1 MASGERK
8 KIGKYEVLDIL
19 GRGGMGIVYKAVDPG
34 IGRAVAIKMT
44 TGAVGEDPEM
54 LQRFS
59 REAQSVG
66 QLQHPNIVTVYDL
79 GVEGRNPYLVMELLE
94 GESLEAL
101 ERSRRSLSLEEK
113 LDITMQICAGVQ
125 YAHRR
130 GVMHRDI
137 KPANIMILK
146 DGTAKIVDFGI
157 ARMGMQKLTRP
168 GQLVGSFAYMS
179 PEQINAAPVDARTD
193 IFSIG
198 VLLFEL
204 VAGRLPFEGKDTGE
218 MLLKILHQAPPS
230 LRELAPDC
238 PAELEGMVQRAL
250 AKNVEERY
258 QSAED
263 LGFDLGHVLE
273 KWRRERVSEYLAG
286 AETAAA
292 QRQWG
297 RAKEQLL
304 QVLKRDR
311 QNSRAN
317 LRLRE
322 VQQEMQK
329 QQRGERARELQ
340 AQAEHALAQAD
351 VVEAL
356 RYLNEAVELDGG
368 GNPEIVQFRDSI
380 QQQKTREDQLH
391 ALRQRAE
398 MAQDAGDLEA
408 ARQAVE
414 DGLALDGKNTDFRAL
429 QVAITRELAGR
440 DQQKRV
446 QEFLGEARKQ
456 ISSRRFTA
464 ALEALRQA
472 EALDPTVPVVRELIV
487 LASTGQRQE
496 RRRLE
501 LEALTARIEEALV
514 KEDYGTAAARIDQG
528 LRSYPED
535 RGLLKL
541 QAVVNKQREETE
553 KRAYLERQTAQAR
566 RLLDG
571 GQGAEALTVLR
582 AALAKYPGEASLE
595 ALLAMVEESIERA
608 RKEQE
613 TREVI
618 QSARQALRRKA
629 YAIAIAIL
637 EEARK
642 KRPSSEYDELLQ
654 FAQNEAEN
662 QARRQKIDA
671 VAEAARRLTAEDKY
685 PEAMALLQATVQ
697 EIPDQELQIIL
708 ADIKRHVDEFQAGV
722 EKALATAERLLR
734 QDRYAEAIKLLESQS
749 AQYGNAP
756 RLQQTLAAIRQR
768 QQTVHAVSVLKEE
781 VRNALAQA
789 DTAAAQRL
797 CQQFRQSDQATE
809 TALVEIALLEKE
821 IAAQQTEA
829 ANRQL
834 EMALRDAR
842 LLVTVHSPQA
852 ALSVLETVASALPF
866 AALELQQRFQALQ
879 TAARNTQPSLTP
891 PSSPVAVSTTAHSTP
906 PHSTAPIS
914 TTAISTAPISTT
926 AIPTTAISTTA
937 IPTEDDSEE
946 TQLAD
951 PDRLQSMLLE
961 VAQIAGNYRHHTK
974 LQSEIYSLK
983 QQLTEKIS
991 ILRESQLLQSAAEI
1005 ADAKRTRPQLFEP
1018 TATSLKSV
1026 EPENTSAGG
1035 LQPAALPCE
1044 PPAPEPAEKLFAT
1057 VAERDAAATSAPPAD
1072 SLAVN
1077 RPLQSSNTAEPPAP
1091 QFPAESLPVPPAN
1104 DSRRPPTGE
1113 RIPQRMQ
1120 PASFFVVG
1128 GTLRRDALSYI
1139 ERAADETLYRALQ
1152 AGEICYVLTA
1162 RQMGKSS
1169 LMVRTAARLRES
1181 SARVAVLDLT
1191 GLGQN
1196 LTAEQWYNGLIERAG
1211 QQFNLEDE
1219 VDNCWRR
1226 FPQLGPMRR
1235 FMRVLSDV
1243 ILPVAE
1249 DRIVIF
1255 IDEIDAVRS
1264 LSFSTDEFFAGIR
1277 ECFNRRSSEPSIERL
1292 TFCLLGVATPSDLI
1306 RDTRTTPFN
1315 IGRRIELT
1323 DFTEHEAMPLAQGLG
1338 ADDSAGSAI
1347 VRRVIYWT
1355 NGHPYL
1361 TQRLCQAVAQEK
1373 TRNPS
1378 TVDRLCQELF
1388 LSSRARDRDDNLLF
1402 VRERILRSE
1411 VDKAGLLTLY
1421 ARILD
1426 GKAVRDEETNP
1437 LISVLRL
1444 SGITRVEN
1452 GLLKVRS
1459 RIYKEVFNQDWATSN
1474 MPGAE
1479 VRRQRAAYKRGI
1491 KLALAITLP
1500 LLVIGM
1506 AVAYWNLYS
1515 VRNTIAERRFDTPK
1529 PPAFW
1534 ASSRMPV
1541 AGAQSEIG
1549 GILLRTGQPDVT
1561 VLVDDFSFGRTSS
1574 SGDLRIPLPPAS
1586 YNIRVEKQGFQAL
1599 KLPVNVLKDQETQLN
1614 VKLQREV
1621 IVATSFVLTA
1631 AVPGAVVRFD
1641 GKEVG
1646 QVQSDGTF
1654 THEASPGA
1662 HTIELDKTGYEL
1674 FHTQQTFTL
1683 GEKST
1688 IEARMQPSAEAAE
1701 SSDYAAVADSTDPSQ
1716 LRQFLQKHPNSKNAA
1731 QVRNRV
1737 EELDWK
1743 NVNTTDLASLDAFLQ
1758 AHSQGQHANEARG
1771 LVAGLQKEQEECMVA
1786 MNSNNIEQLQS
1797 VVTKYPKSA
1806 YAEPARQKLSQLRDK
1821 VAVLSVMRRYEE
1833 AYNRKDLDGIVA
1845 VWPSC
1850 PYQKAYRDSFRS
1862 PEPQKLKLELEEPDI
1877 QGIMASVKG
1886 TGTRSGALSSSSSFT
1901 AKLIKQ
1907 GDKWIIQSGIY

>member
-926 AIPTTAISTTA
+926 AIPT
-937 IPTEDDSEE
+937 EDDSEE

-991 ILRESQLLQSAAEI
+991 ILRESNSQLRKPGKTPPPS
-1005 ADAKRTRPQLFEP
+1005 
-1018 TATSLKSV
+1018 TATSLTPSQPSDTSV
-1026 EPENTSAGG
+1026 APPPGLPREAVGKPEGSTIPEPAKPPLAEPPRPQLPPPSPVPTVHEPASLPPRNAPRVIPPAPPPRMNVPGNAPAKFPALNLSQLITWMRGGRGNLALAAALAIVLMMVGLSFRGKKISKTLPPPSTSPLSVHLHTSPPGATIRVNDEVRGVSDLQLSLPAGKYQIEADLVG
-1035 LQPAALPCE
+1035 YQPGNVSFEAKAGSPNSVDLMLQPALPMVKLSSDTGAGRVTLDDLPAINLAVEQPALEGIAAGDHKLKFDGPQGSASFSFSTSVGT
-1044 PPAPEPAEKLFAT
+1044 PPAVVGPIVANRVMAVVVANLGSRVHVYCSEPDAEVRLDDQPSAKLSPDGLELTSVPAGAHELLIKLADDQYKLGIDVGAAPSLTTFLESGKNIGNLLVTTREDGVKVFVNGKPRKGLTRGGQLRIQNLTPGEYT
-1057 VAERDAAATSAPPAD
+1057 VAVSKPGFQNVAQHRTVIRKGEQSTVSFTLTPLPRVATLSIRGGAPGTQVFVDDKLEGTVLPD
-1072 SLAVN
+1072 GTLN
-1077 RPLQSSNTAEPPAP
+1077 LPNIAP
-1091 QFPAESLPVPPAN
+1091 GDHAIV
-1104 DSRRPPTGE
+1104 
-1113 RIPQRMQ
+1113 
-1120 PASFFVVG
+1120 
-1128 GTLRRDALSYI
+1128 LRRDRFEPRRLQKHFTAGAETAITAPELQLQASTGELRITFSPPDAQVTLNRAGDPPAKATNGATMNLPPGTYTITARTADDMTRTKVVEVVAGQSKGVDLPLAPNGMSKWDDPSGWKLEQNAYVHKGGGFVLFGTTPTSGTFSFSAALQKGKRLQWVLNYTAPT
-1139 ERAADETLYRALQ
+1139 EYVLFQMDENFLYRSTVRNGA
-1152 AGEICYVLTA
+1152 ATGEIKIPHKIQKKA
-1162 RQMGKSS
+1162 FQAIRIH
-1169 LMVRTAARLRES
+1169 
-1181 SARVAVLDLT
+1181 VAPNEIVSQIKEGGNWLVLD
-1191 GLGQN
+1191 
-1196 LTAEQWYNGLIERAG
+1196 
-1211 QQFNLEDE
+1211 
-1219 VDNCWRR
+1219 R
-1226 FPQLGPMRR
+1226 F
-1235 FMRVLSDV
+1235 
-1243 ILPVAE
+1243 
-1249 DRIVIF
+1249 
-1255 IDEIDAVRS
+1255 
-1264 LSFSTDEFFAGIR
+1264 
-1277 ECFNRRSSEPSIERL
+1277 
-1292 TFCLLGVATPSDLI
+1292 
-1306 RDTRTTPFN
+1306 
-1315 IGRRIELT
+1315 
-1323 DFTEHEAMPLAQGLG
+1323 
-1338 ADDSAGSAI
+1338 SAPG
-1347 VRRVIYWT
+1347 T
-1355 NGHPYL
+1355 N
-1361 TQRLCQAVAQEK
+1361 
-1373 TRNPS
+1373 
-1378 TVDRLCQELF
+1378 
-1388 LSSRARDRDDNLLF
+1388 
-1402 VRERILRSE
+1402 
-1411 VDKAGLLTLY
+1411 
-1421 ARILD
+1421 
-1426 GKAVRDEETNP
+1426 
-1437 LISVLRL
+1437 
-1444 SGITRVEN
+1444 
-1452 GLLKVRS
+1452 
-1459 RIYKEVFNQDWATSN
+1459 
-1474 MPGAE
+1474 
-1479 VRRQRAAYKRGI
+1479 
-1491 KLALAITLP
+1491 
-1500 LLVIGM
+1500 
-1506 AVAYWNLYS
+1506 
-1515 VRNTIAERRFDTPK
+1515 
-1529 PPAFW
+1529 
-1534 ASSRMPV
+1534 
-1541 AGAQSEIG
+1541 
-1549 GILLRTGQPDVT
+1549 
-1561 VLVDDFSFGRTSS
+1561 
-1574 SGDLRIPLPPAS
+1574 
-1586 YNIRVEKQGFQAL
+1586 
-1599 KLPVNVLKDQETQLN
+1599 
-1614 VKLQREV
+1614 
-1621 IVATSFVLTA
+1621 
-1631 AVPGAVVRFD
+1631 
-1641 GKEVG
+1641 
-1646 QVQSDGTF
+1646 
-1654 THEASPGA
+1654 
-1662 HTIELDKTGYEL
+1662 
-1674 FHTQQTFTL
+1674 FTL
-1683 GEKST
+1683 GKFGFYLPGKDQVA
-1688 IEARMQPSAEAAE
+1688 IMNFNH
-1701 SSDYAAVADSTDPSQ
+1701 YA
-1716 LRQFLQKHPNSKNAA
+1716 
-1731 QVRNRV
+1731 
-1737 EELDWK
+1737 ELD
-1743 NVNTTDLASLDAFLQ
+1743 
-1758 AHSQGQHANEARG
+1758 
-1771 LVAGLQKEQEECMVA
+1771 
-1786 MNSNNIEQLQS
+1786 
-1797 VVTKYPKSA
+1797 
-1806 YAEPARQKLSQLRDK
+1806 
-1821 VAVLSVMRRYEE
+1821 
-1833 AYNRKDLDGIVA
+1833 
-1845 VWPSC
+1845 
-1850 PYQKAYRDSFRS
+1850 
-1862 PEPQKLKLELEEPDI
+1862 
-1877 QGIMASVKG
+1877 
-1886 TGTRSGALSSSSSFT
+1886 TR
-1901 AKLIKQ
+1901 
-1907 GDKWIIQSGIY
+1907 

>member
-292 QRQWG
+292 Q
-297 RAKEQLL
+297 
-304 QVLKRDR
+304 
-311 QNSRAN
+311 
-317 LRLRE
+317 
-322 VQQEMQK
+322 
-329 QQRGERARELQ
+329 
-340 AQAEHALAQAD
+340 
-351 VVEAL
+351 
-356 RYLNEAVELDGG
+356 
-368 GNPEIVQFRDSI
+368 
-380 QQQKTREDQLH
+380 
-391 ALRQRAE
+391 
-398 MAQDAGDLEA
+398 
-408 ARQAVE
+408 
-414 DGLALDGKNTDFRAL
+414 
-429 QVAITRELAGR
+429 
-440 DQQKRV
+440 
-446 QEFLGEARKQ
+446 
-456 ISSRRFTA
+456 
-464 ALEALRQA
+464 
-472 EALDPTVPVVRELIV
+472 
-487 LASTGQRQE
+487 
-496 RRRLE
+496 
-501 LEALTARIEEALV
+501 
-514 KEDYGTAAARIDQG
+514 
-528 LRSYPED
+528 
-535 RGLLKL
+535 
-541 QAVVNKQREETE
+541 
-553 KRAYLERQTAQAR
+553 
-566 RLLDG
+566 
-571 GQGAEALTVLR
+571 
-582 AALAKYPGEASLE
+582 
-595 ALLAMVEESIERA
+595 
-608 RKEQE
+608 
-613 TREVI
+613 
-618 QSARQALRRKA
+618 
-629 YAIAIAIL
+629 
-637 EEARK
+637 
-642 KRPSSEYDELLQ
+642 
-654 FAQNEAEN
+654 
-662 QARRQKIDA
+662 
-671 VAEAARRLTAEDKY
+671 
-685 PEAMALLQATVQ
+685 
-697 EIPDQELQIIL
+697 
-708 ADIKRHVDEFQAGV
+708 
-722 EKALATAERLLR
+722 
-734 QDRYAEAIKLLESQS
+734 
-749 AQYGNAP
+749 
-756 RLQQTLAAIRQR
+756 
-768 QQTVHAVSVLKEE
+768 
-781 VRNALAQA
+781 
-789 DTAAAQRL
+789 
-797 CQQFRQSDQATE
+797 
-809 TALVEIALLEKE
+809 
-821 IAAQQTEA
+821 
-829 ANRQL
+829 
-834 EMALRDAR
+834 
-842 LLVTVHSPQA
+842 
-852 ALSVLETVASALPF
+852 
-866 AALELQQRFQALQ
+866 
-879 TAARNTQPSLTP
+879 
-891 PSSPVAVSTTAHSTP
+891 
-906 PHSTAPIS
+906 
-914 TTAISTAPISTT
+914 
-926 AIPTTAISTTA
+926 
-937 IPTEDDSEE
+937 
-946 TQLAD
+946 
-951 PDRLQSMLLE
+951 
-961 VAQIAGNYRHHTK
+961 
-974 LQSEIYSLK
+974 LK